1 MSVEWPLVPG
11 SWCGTFR
18 EQDARESREQVV
30 LCSERDGGTCHH
42 CQLHLATD
50 VLTSGQDTDIALT
63 SGPRGQLLTSDNV
76 TLTVSAMLWHFSA
89 PLMCPAIKIFL
100 KWLGIYSLP
109 VCTKCRH
116 SKPAQP
122 ASAAQCWYERLN
134 FLSLYTF
141 SYCSKIYLLAEP
153 GNFWSDEKSCFVA
166 FYVAGWKKYCVYW
179 MLKNNA
185 IPKYL
190 DYTISQSRLILL
202 RPVLSHVLS
211 K

>member
-1 MSVEWPLVPG
+1 
-11 SWCGTFR
+11 
-18 EQDARESREQVV
+18 
-30 LCSERDGGTCHH
+30 
-42 CQLHLATD
+42 
-50 VLTSGQDTDIALT
+50 
-63 SGPRGQLLTSDNV
+63 
-76 TLTVSAMLWHFSA
+76 MLWHFSA

-202 RPVLSHVLS
+202 FGRFFLMFLANNPKCYPMLTEFVDWIINTGCFNKQEVN
-211 K
+211 

>member
-1 MSVEWPLVPG
+1 MWVLSDRWCREADAEHSGSKMPERAQSRWSSVQ
-11 SWCGTFR
+11 R
-18 EQDARESREQVV
+18 ETEARATTASSILR
-30 LCSERDGGTCHH
+30 LMFY
-42 CQLHLATD
+42 HLAR
-50 VLTSGQDTDIALT
+50 LLT

-202 RPVLSHVLS
+202 RTVLSHVLR

>member
-1 MSVEWPLVPG
+1 MLSDR
-11 SWCGTFR
+11 WCREADAEHNR

-30 LCSERDGGTCHH
+30 FCSERDGGTCHH
-42 CQLHLATD
+42 CRVHLATD
-50 VLTSGQDTDIALT
+50 VLTSGQDTDITTDIWTPGAFYWHLT
-63 SGPRGQLLTSDNV
+63 MWHWQCQQCLTLQCPSDLSSDKNI
-76 TLTVSAMLWHFSA
+76 
-89 PLMCPAIKIFL
+89 PIKIFL
-100 KWLGIYSLP
+100 KWLESILYPSVQNVDILN
-109 VCTKCRH
+109 RH
-116 SKPAQP
+116 SPLL
-122 ASAAQCWYERLN
+122 ASAAQCWYEILN

-190 DYTISQSRLILL
+190 DYTISQSRG
-202 RPVLSHVLS
+202 
-211 K
+211 